1 MSQSRH
7 SETPSSGNPLKT
19 IFINREGELRSGWRI
34 VIFLLITI
42 ILFQLLAGLFAILG
56 ILIPVITQLLKPM
69 DTSES
74 GGWVDVARMGFFT
87 VLTFIPILIANGI
100 CARWLERRSFAS
112 TGFQFHKGWLKDFAL
127 GLALGGAALTI
138 AVGIAAAAGA
148 TTFTVKN
155 TDFAGLA
162 QAFAI
167 LFIILLFAAAFEEA
181 MVRGFV
187 FQALEHNLGA
197 VAAVSITSAFFGVM
211 HLGNQNVTLFSTFNT
226 IIAGV
231 WLGIAYLMTRSLWLA
246 TALHVA
252 WNFVMG
258 FIFGLPVSGIKLMKN
273 FAWLDGSSTKG
284 WISGADY
291 CPEGGLAA
299 TIALL
304 LCTLVIWKSGLF
316 QTTQEMTKAIEHGKR
331 GEASLGIANPQTD
344 LQPGADG
351 AEQR

>member
-7 SETPSSGNPLKT
+7 SENPSSSNPLKT
-19 IFINREGELRSGWRI
+19 LFINKEGELRSGWR
-34 VIFLLITI
+34 VAVFLLITF
-42 ILFQLLAGLFAILG
+42 ILFQLFAGFFAVLG
-56 ILIPVITQLLKPM
+56 ILIPAIKELLKPM
-69 DTSES
+69 EVSES
-74 GGWVDVARMGFFT
+74 GGWMDVYRMGFFT
-87 VLTFIPILIANGI
+87 LLTFIPILVANGI

-112 TGFQFHKGWLKDFAL
+112 TGFQFHKGWLKDFAIGL
-127 GLALGGAALTI
+127 GLGGAALTI

-148 TTFTVKN
+148 TTFTTK
-155 TDFAGLA
+155 TSSFAALA
-162 QAFAI
+162 QSFVI
-167 LFIILLFAAAFEEA
+167 FFILLLVAAAFEEA

-187 FQALEHNLGA
+187 FQALEHNIGP
-197 VAAVSITSAFFGVM
+197 VAAVAITSAFFGVM
-211 HLGNQNVTLFSTFNT
+211 HLGNQDVTLFSTFNT
-226 IIAGV
+226 ILAGV

-273 FAWLDGSSTKG
+273 FAWLDGRSSKG

-291 CPEGGLAA
+291 GPEGGFAA

-316 QTTQEMTKAIEHGKR
+316 QTTQEMAKAIEHGKR
-331 GEASLGIANPQTD
+331 KDASLSIAELPAEEQQRADRQEPQ
-344 LQPGADG
+344 
-351 AEQR
+351 